1 MINRPPKTV
10 LGVMR
15 GAEALYGVL
24 LEQTEEGLVVRS
36 SFPPALIPERDPGS
50 ASSAPDDGLG
60 MDGGASDVTIEFED
74 EAGEETGEWAEE
86 ERAASASPS
95 MDVRSALDGL
105 LSQCTHRG
113 YEDPHIA
120 FCAPHSDVDQVEVQ
134 VPPADVRDDADVAF
148 LPAPRTALLDLL
160 DEQYQAEP
168 GRVGFLPMSPAD
180 NGARRVLA
188 LISRPSGPI
197 PAAIASLSDGGML
210 QSSPVQRLETEV
222 SVYFG
227 WVRSI
232 LGAARGGAE
241 TSLLVRV
248 GTDDTLL
255 LFLEDNV
262 LKRVD
267 TLPSLTIDD
276 PPDTICSRV
285 LLYQDEYG
293 MGDVQNIW
301 LMSEGDESELV
312 DGFEPY
318 FSKTNIQ
325 LLRDQLPYQAEEND
339 RGLYLGAIGAAIR
352 TFEGGEDVLD
362 GPGMNLMGRE
372 HARMFWTPAISLETA
387 VLFLVL
393 FVVTSGGFA
402 WYGTHNAHNI
412 QRARAELDALEQ
424 RVERIDRDAL
434 QRRAD
439 SLQAVVDRQSQ
450 GREGTEA
457 LLRGSNKWSRALAD
471 VTAQVGATGG
481 IAVRNWTPQSA
492 TEVQITG
499 HAAARPSIIELAQ
512 GIGGRIM
519 SITFT
524 DIRGRSL
531 YAFSITVPLDTTKP
545 AAVAYWDDKQAA
557 LAAEE
562 DTADGNGA
570 SSTSSSATS
579 SSAAPDPEMTSGPG
593 APVERW
599 AGAFAERPPWE
610 PFAFGHG
617 ASLNVLL
624 RGPPRVAPVFW

>member
-1 MINRPPKTV
+1 MISRTTKTV

-50 ASSAPDDGLG
+50 TSSAPDGGLG
-60 MDGGASDVTIEFED
+60 MDGGASDVTIQFED
-74 EAGEETGEWAEE
+74 ETGEETGEWAEE

-95 MDVRSALDGL
+95 KDVRSALEAL
-105 LSQCTHRG
+105 LRQCTHQG
-113 YEDPHIA
+113 HENPHIA

-134 VPPADVRDDADVAF
+134 VPPADVRDDADAAF
-148 LPAPRTALLDLL
+148 LPAPRTVLLDLL
-160 DEQYQAEP
+160 DEQYQAES

-197 PAAIASLSDGGML
+197 PAAIDSLSGGGL
-210 QSSPVQRLETEV
+210 LESSPVQRLETEV

-227 WVRSI
+227 WARSI
-232 LGAARGGAE
+232 LGAARGRSE

-255 LFLEDNV
+255 LFLEDNA
-262 LKRVD
+262 LKRLD

-325 LLRDQLPYQAEEND
+325 LLRDQLPYQAEEAD
-339 RGLYLGAIGAAIR
+339 RGLYLAAIGAAIR
-352 TFEGGEDVLD
+352 TFEGEEDVLD
-362 GPGMNLMGRE
+362 GPGMNLMGEE
-372 HARMFWTPAISLETA
+372 HSRMFWTPAIRWETA
-387 VLFLVL
+387 LLFLVL
-393 FVVTSGGFA
+393 FVGTSVGFA
-402 WYGTHNAHNI
+402 WYGMHNARDI
-412 QRARAELDALEQ
+412 RRSRAELQAFER
-424 RVERIDRDAL
+424 RVARVDRDAL
-434 QRRAD
+434 QGRTD
-439 SLQAVVDRQSQ
+439 SLRAVVERQSQ
-450 GREGTEA
+450 GRDGTEA

-471 VTAQVGATGG
+471 VTAQVGASGG

-499 HAAARPSIIELAQ
+499 HAATRPTIIELAQ

-557 LAAEE
+557 LAADE
-562 DTADGNGA
+562 DTADGDGA
-570 SSTSSSATS
+570 SSTSSSGAS
-579 SSAAPDPEMTSGPG
+579 SSAAPDPDMTAGRG
-593 APVERW
+593 APDERW
-599 AGAFAERPPWE
+599 AGAFAERPRGE
-610 PFAFGHG
+610 SFAFAYGS
-617 ASLNVLL
+617 SLNVLL
-624 RGPPRVAPVFW
+624 RGPPRVALLFW